1 MTNGEN
7 SGILIYA
14 QITRE
19 NYIHTVFFEL
29 VDKAK
34 ELAEKLKDYKF
45 DMVISSPL
53 IRAIQTAELN
63 VTLIKD
69 VSPIAHNGCR
79 PPKRRRV

>member
-29 VDKAK
+29 VDKA
-34 ELAEKLKDYKF
+34 
-45 DMVISSPL
+45 
-53 IRAIQTAELN
+53 
-63 VTLIKD
+63 
-69 VSPIAHNGCR
+69 
-79 PPKRRRV
+79 

>member
-1 MTNGEN
+1 MTNGEY

-34 ELAEKLKDYKF
+34 ELAEKLGGVDVNAVIFTTPNLIDNYKEAF
-45 DMVISSPL
+45 RNRGVNKVFYFAP
-53 IRAIQTAELN
+53 AIL
-63 VTLIKD
+63 LCI
-69 VSPIAHNGCR
+69 
-79 PPKRRRV
+79 

>member
-1 MTNGEN
+1 MTNGEY

-34 ELAEKLKDYKF
+34 ELAEYLNCSDKTIYARLKKMGEGYVLQKGR
-45 DMVISSPL
+45 IH
-53 IRAIQTAELN
+53 RADELL
-63 VTLIKD
+63 TD
-69 VSPIAHNGCR
+69 S
-79 PPKRRRV
+79 